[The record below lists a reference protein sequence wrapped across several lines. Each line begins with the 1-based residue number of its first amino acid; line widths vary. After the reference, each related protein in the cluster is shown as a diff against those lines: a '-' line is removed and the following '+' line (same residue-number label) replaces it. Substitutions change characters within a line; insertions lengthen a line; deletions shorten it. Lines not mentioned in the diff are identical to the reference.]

1 MDNNNYDFFFWLSV
15 MSNWCQL
22 ESYQMNQK
30 QLSNDDLMK
39 HLQKQDNVL
48 EKQNQMLD
56 EQTTQYLKT
65 IIKQNQPSISV
76 INFFTCT
83 YKFNITNF

>member
-65 IIKQNQPSISV
+65 IINQNEEILKILKEV
-76 INFFTCT
+76 
-83 YKFNITNF
+83 K